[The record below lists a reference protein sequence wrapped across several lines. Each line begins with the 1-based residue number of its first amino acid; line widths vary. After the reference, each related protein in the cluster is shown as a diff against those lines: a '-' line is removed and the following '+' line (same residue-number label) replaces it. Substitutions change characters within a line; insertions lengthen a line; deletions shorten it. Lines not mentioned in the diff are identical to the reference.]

1 MSTGWNGKFSTAM
14 LGPQRMN
21 PTRWIAMKFGT
32 DIYVYVRIN
41 YGNALIIIGG
51 CYPQI

>member
-1 MSTGWNGKFSTAM
+1 M

-51 CYPQI
+51 CYPQIWPWPSLQND